1 MRSSAVRKRQATLQP
16 IRSHRPMYQIVL
28 YMGLLLLLGL
38 VVMYA
43 LGPQRASV
51 LNYAYGTDYSNT
63 FFFSKQL
70 TSVIIAVVTFLA
82 FYFMPYKW
90 LIGDRAKYILWAGF
104 ASCVLLF
111 LLGSLL
117 H

>member
-1 MRSSAVRKRQATLQP
+1 
-16 IRSHRPMYQIVL
+16 MYQIVL
-28 YMGLLLLLGL
+28 YIGLLLLLGL

-63 FFFSKQL
+63 FFFGKQL
-70 TSVIIAVVTFLA
+70 TSVVIAVVAFLV

-90 LIGDRAKYILWAGF
+90 LIGDRAKYILWAGI
-104 ASCVLLF
+104 ASCVSWVAS
-111 LLGSLL
+111 SLVVCQGD
-117 H
+117 